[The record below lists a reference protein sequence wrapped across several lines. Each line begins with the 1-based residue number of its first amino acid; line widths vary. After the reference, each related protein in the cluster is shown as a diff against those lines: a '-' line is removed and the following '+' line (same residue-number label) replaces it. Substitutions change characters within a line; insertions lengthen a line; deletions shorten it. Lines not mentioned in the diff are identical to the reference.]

1 MRIEV
6 VRNERVV
13 SIDPERLPSIS
24 PSTRIILATF
34 VKNVDAIDYDLRGKA
49 IELGTGKAEKVSKET
64 SPSSK
69 LSSIFRLALAVGVIA
84 AAILLSVWLGPVIP
98 SIVPKVA
105 AVASSIWIGLS
116 IYNTIK
122 ADLVNPFDQ
131 PLKFVALMFFAGPFL
146 PIYELF
152 KKQTVASAGEEL
164 KKEVQNNYTKY
175 ESFFRRPEVQKLK
188 ATFLEKNVADQ
199 AFIELDAAVE
209 YFSRNS

>member
-13 SIDPERLPSIS
+13 SIDPEKLPIIS

-49 IELGTGKAEKVSKET
+49 IELGTGKAEKITKENFT
-64 SPSSK
+64 SSK
-69 LSSIFRLALAVGVIA
+69 LSSVFRLALAVGVIA

-105 AVASSIWIGLS
+105 VVAASIWIGLS

-122 ADLVNPFDQ
+122 SDLVNPHNQ
-131 PLKFVALMFFAGPFL
+131 PLKFVALIFAGPFL

-152 KKQTVASAGEEL
+152 KKQTVVSTGEEL
-164 KKEVQNNYTKY
+164 KKEVQINYTKY

-209 YFSRNS
+209 YFNRNS